1 MWELMNKQACGES
14 ENAALYMIK
23 DGDSRGEVLIGPTLL
38 GLDVRGRSLRGR
50 DRRVHQWPG

>member
-23 DGDSRGEVLIGPTLL
+23 DGDSGGEGTHRPNHA
-38 GLDVRGRSLRGR
+38 RA
-50 DRRVHQWPG
+50 